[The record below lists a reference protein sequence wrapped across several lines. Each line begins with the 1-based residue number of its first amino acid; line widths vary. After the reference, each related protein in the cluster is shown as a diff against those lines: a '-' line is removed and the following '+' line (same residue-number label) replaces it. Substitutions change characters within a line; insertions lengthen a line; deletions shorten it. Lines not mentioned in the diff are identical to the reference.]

1 MPSVLVANLLTQ
13 QKYALTKLD
22 SLFAC
27 ALAEW
32 GALQE
37 LVVERAKRQRVG
49 D

>member
-27 ALAEW
+27 LSRNW
-32 GALQE
+32 WWNVLSGNE
-37 LVVERAKRQRVG
+37 LEIE
-49 D
+49 